1 VRVERRG
8 YDGRAC
14 VVALDDACGAVLD
27 GDLHARSD
35 AVQAAAFI
43 GGGAER
49 ARVSRVVSA
58 RAPARSSCNR
68 ALSYIATPGL
78 RRGVYGKLML
88 HGCSARGGAVEISI
102 WRDEVVTILGM
113 RMAK

>member
-1 VRVERRG
+1 
-8 YDGRAC
+8 
-14 VVALDDACGAVLD
+14 VVALGDACEAVLD
-27 GDLHARSD
+27 GDFHARSD

-58 RAPARSSCNR
+58 RAPARGSCSG
-68 ALSYIATPGL
+68 ALSCIAASGL
-78 RRGVYGKLML
+78 RRGIYGKLML
-88 HGCSARGGAVEISI
+88 HGCSARGGAVAISI